1 MDKSKQLTNADTNPP
16 SPPPPP
22 KSMQFYA
29 VKSEPQSKHK
39 VAASKKTDGNN
50 EGDQFVCEI
59 CNNKYKRALNLQLHM
74 EKVHSILGGPEPPP
88 SGVVPE
94 SHKCETCK
102 REFTNVES
110 LKGSSNS
117 FLKITHSPVLN
128 KSHAILCGSFLLN
141 TCSQKIPG
149 DH

>member
-1 MDKSKQLTNADTNPP
+1 
-16 SPPPPP
+16 
-22 KSMQFYA
+22 MQFYA

-39 VAASKKTDGNN
+39 VATSKKTDGGGNN
-50 EGDQFVCEI
+50 DGDQFVCEI

-74 EKVHSILGGPEPPP
+74 EKVHSILGGPEPPT

-117 FLKITHSPVLN
+117 FGAVYSTYYIRPLHGWVG
-128 KSHAILCGSFLLN
+128 C
-141 TCSQKIPG
+141 QV
-149 DH
+149 